1 MPLNACQ
8 TRLFLRRKDSLAIK
22 PVKVE
27 LRTTA
32 DVSLRS
38 YPILRNFS
46 FLATAHVI
54 SALTGIVTVA
64 IVARALGPEAYGILG
79 FSIAILAYLGLATN
93 LGTDTH
99 GVRQIA
105 QDESSLGATAGIA
118 LTQRT
123 IMAVFCLL
131 SLICTLA
138 IMRPGP
144 EITAVLLIQSMGC
157 LLYTSPSPRDR
168 G

>member
-1 MPLNACQ
+1 M
-8 TRLFLRRKDSLAIK
+8 SL
-22 PVKVE
+22 
-27 LRTTA
+27 T
-32 DVSLRS
+32 S

-46 FLATAHVI
+46 FLAAAQVI
-54 SALTGIVTVA
+54 SALTGIITVA

-99 GVRQIA
+99 AAPIA
-105 QDESSLGATAGIA
+105 QYESSLGAIAGIA

-131 SLICTLA
+131 SLMHPSNREARARVTGFLA
-138 IMRPGP
+138 YNPLDCFSSHGTWI
-144 EITAVLLIQSMGC
+144 
-157 LLYTSPSPRDR
+157 SPYRGFSDRCHSNGKSLPRSWS
-168 G
+168 